1 MAKLWQSPI
10 LEESFGLIDA
20 EFGPHTLTAEEYAVV
35 RRVIHSTAD
44 FSFKDLVRF
53 EGGAI
58 AAGISALAQGAP
70 IVVDVTMVRQGVVG
84 LVERTFKNPL
94 WTAVSEGN
102 PPELGRTRTET
113 GLLRC
118 LGHIASSCSGLS
130 AADAS
135 AVDPSGTD
143 ANVADASAVN
153 PSDPNPSDPNPS
165 AAQRSDPSPGAVVVI
180 GNAPTALMALCDEM
194 EAGRVRPA
202 LVIGAPV
209 GFVAVEDSKQ
219 RLAQVAVPQIRVE
232 GRKGGSP
239 VAAAILNALLV
250 LAWEQQP

>member
-20 EFGPHTLTAEEYAVV
+20 EFGPHAFSPEEYAVV

-44 FSFKDLVRF
+44 FEFKDLVRF
-53 EGGAI
+53 DHGAI
-58 AAGISALAQGAP
+58 SAGLTALTQGAP

-94 WTAVSEGN
+94 WTAVSEGD
-102 PPELGRTRTET
+102 PPQPGRTRTET

-118 LGHIASSCSGLS
+118 LNQ
-130 AADAS
+130 
-135 AVDPSGTD
+135 V
-143 ANVADASAVN
+143 
-153 PSDPNPSDPNPS
+153 SDPTSG
-165 AAQRSDPSPGAVVVI
+165 QTPGAVVVI
-180 GNAPTALMALCDEM
+180 GNAPTALMALCEEM

-209 GFVAVEDSKQ
+209 GFVAVEASKQ

-239 VAAAILNALLV
+239 VAVAILNALLV

>member
-20 EFGPHTLTAEEYAVV
+20 EFGPHAFSPEEYAVV

-44 FSFKDLVRF
+44 FEFKDLVRF
-53 EGGAI
+53 DHGAI
-58 AAGISALAQGAP
+58 SAGLTALTQGAP

-94 WTAVSEGN
+94 WTAVSEGD
-102 PPELGRTRTET
+102 PPQPGRTRTET

-118 LGHIASSCSGLS
+118 LEKVSGQT
-130 AADAS
+130 
-135 AVDPSGTD
+135 SGRT
-143 ANVADASAVN
+143 
-153 PSDPNPSDPNPS
+153 
-165 AAQRSDPSPGAVVVI
+165 PGAVVVI
-180 GNAPTALMALCDEM
+180 GNAPTALMALCEEM
-194 EAGRVRPA
+194 EAGRVQPA

-209 GFVAVEDSKQ
+209 GFVAVEASKQ

-232 GRKGGSP
+232 GRKGGSS

>member
-20 EFGPHTLTAEEYAVV
+20 EFGPHAFSPEEYAVV

-44 FSFKDLVRF
+44 FEFKDLVRF
-53 EGGAI
+53 DHGAI
-58 AAGISALAQGAP
+58 SAGLTALTQGAP

-94 WTAVSEGN
+94 WTAVSEGDS
-102 PPELGRTRTET
+102 PQPGRTRTET

-118 LGHIASSCSGLS
+118 LEKVSGSTPGPNSGLTS
-130 AADAS
+130 S
-135 AVDPSGTD
+135 ST
-143 ANVADASAVN
+143 
-153 PSDPNPSDPNPS
+153 
-165 AAQRSDPSPGAVVVI
+165 PGAVVVI
-180 GNAPTALMALCDEM
+180 GNAPTALMALCEEM
-194 EAGRVRPA
+194 EAGRVQPA

-209 GFVAVEDSKQ
+209 GFVAVEASKQ

-232 GRKGGSP
+232 GRKGGSS

>member
-1 MAKLWQSPI
+1 MAKVWQSPI

-20 EFGPHTLTAEEYAVV
+20 EFGPHGFTAEEYTVV

-44 FSFKDLVRF
+44 FEFKDLVRF
-53 EGGAI
+53 EHGAI
-58 AAGISALAQGAP
+58 SAGLAALAQGAP

-84 LVERTFKNPL
+84 LVDRTFGNPL
-94 WTAVSEGN
+94 WTAVSEGD
-102 PPELGRTRTET
+102 PPEPGRTRTET

-118 LGHIASSCSGLS
+118 LNPISRPETSPEQTQQPHPQDRRGEETSPPDTE
-130 AADAS
+130 DAQTELG
-135 AVDPSGTD
+135 PT
-143 ANVADASAVN
+143 
-153 PSDPNPSDPNPS
+153 
-165 AAQRSDPSPGAVVVI
+165 PGAVVVI
-180 GNAPTALMALCDEM
+180 GNAPTALMALCAEI
-194 EAGRVRPA
+194 EAGRVQPA

-209 GFVAVEDSKQ
+209 GFVAVEASKR

>member
-20 EFGPHTLTAEEYAVV
+20 EFGPHTFSTEEYAVV

-44 FSFKDLVRF
+44 FEFKDLVRF
-53 EGGAI
+53 DHGAI
-58 AAGISALAQGAP
+58 SAGLTALTQGAP

-94 WTAVSEGN
+94 WTAVSEGD
-102 PPELGRTRTET
+102 PPQPGRTRTET

-118 LGHIASSCSGLS
+118 LEKVSGSTPGPNSGLTS
-130 AADAS
+130 S
-135 AVDPSGTD
+135 ST
-143 ANVADASAVN
+143 
-153 PSDPNPSDPNPS
+153 
-165 AAQRSDPSPGAVVVI
+165 PGAVVVI
-180 GNAPTALMALCDEM
+180 GNAPTALMALCAEM

-209 GFVAVEDSKQ
+209 GFVAVEDSKR

-232 GRKGGSP
+232 GRKGGSS

>member
-20 EFGPHTLTAEEYAVV
+20 EFGPHSLTPEEYAVV

-44 FSFKDLVRF
+44 FEFKDLVRF
-53 EGGAI
+53 EQGSI
-58 AAGISALAQGAP
+58 SAGISALAQGAP

-84 LVERTFKNPL
+84 LVERTFNNSL
-94 WTAVSEGN
+94 WTAVSEGD
-102 PPELGRTRTET
+102 PPETGRTRTET

-118 LGHIASSCSGLS
+118 LDKVSGQRPDLT
-130 AADAS
+130 
-135 AVDPSGTD
+135 SGAT
-143 ANVADASAVN
+143 
-153 PSDPNPSDPNPS
+153 
-165 AAQRSDPSPGAVVVI
+165 PGAVVVI
-180 GNAPTALMALCDEM
+180 GNAPTALMALCQEI
-194 EAGRVRPA
+194 EAGRVQPA

-209 GFVAVEDSKQ
+209 GFVAVESSKQ
-219 RLAQVAVPQIRVE
+219 RLAQVTVPQIRVE

>member
-1 MAKLWQSPI
+1 MAKVWQSPI

-20 EFGPHTLTAEEYAVV
+20 EFGPHGFTPEEYAVV

-44 FSFKDLVRF
+44 FEFKDLVRF
-53 EGGAI
+53 DHGAI
-58 AAGISALAQGAP
+58 SAGLTALTQGAP

-94 WTAVSEGN
+94 WTAVSEGD
-102 PPELGRTRTET
+102 PPQPGRTRTET

-118 LGHIASSCSGLS
+118 LNQ
-130 AADAS
+130 
-135 AVDPSGTD
+135 V
-143 ANVADASAVN
+143 
-153 PSDPNPSDPNPS
+153 SDPTSG
-165 AAQRSDPSPGAVVVI
+165 QTPGAVVVI
-180 GNAPTALMALCDEM
+180 GNAPTALMALCEEM

>member
-20 EFGPHTLTAEEYAVV
+20 EFGPHAFSPEEYAVV

-44 FSFKDLVRF
+44 FEFKDLIRF
-53 EGGAI
+53 DHGAI
-58 AAGISALAQGAP
+58 SAGLTALTQGAP

-94 WTAVSEGN
+94 WTAVSEGD
-102 PPELGRTRTET
+102 PPQPGRTRTET
-113 GLLRC
+113 GLLHC
-118 LGHIASSCSGLS
+118 LNQ
-130 AADAS
+130 
-135 AVDPSGTD
+135 V
-143 ANVADASAVN
+143 
-153 PSDPNPSDPNPS
+153 SDPTSG
-165 AAQRSDPSPGAVVVI
+165 QTPGAVVVI
-180 GNAPTALMALCDEM
+180 GNAPTALMALCEEM

-209 GFVAVEDSKQ
+209 GFVAVEASKQ

-232 GRKGGSP
+232 GRKGGSS

>member
-1 MAKLWQSPI
+1 MWQSPI

-20 EFGPHTLTAEEYAVV
+20 EFGPHSLTAEEYAVV
-35 RRVIHSTAD
+35 RRIIHSTAD
-44 FSFKDLVRF
+44 FEFKDLVRF
-53 EGGAI
+53 EEGAI
-58 AAGISALAQGAP
+58 AAGMTALAQGAP

-94 WTAVSEGN
+94 WTAVSEGD
-102 PPELGRTRTET
+102 PPEPGRTRTET

-118 LGHIASSCSGLS
+118 LDKIAGQRSGLT
-130 AADAS
+130 
-135 AVDPSGTD
+135 SGPGSGLTFG
-143 ANVADASAVN
+143 
-153 PSDPNPSDPNPS
+153 PT
-165 AAQRSDPSPGAVVVI
+165 PGAVVVI
-180 GNAPTALMALCDEM
+180 GNAPTALMALCEEM

-209 GFVAVEDSKQ
+209 GFVAVEDSKR
-219 RLAQVAVPQIRVE
+219 RLAQVAVPHIRVE